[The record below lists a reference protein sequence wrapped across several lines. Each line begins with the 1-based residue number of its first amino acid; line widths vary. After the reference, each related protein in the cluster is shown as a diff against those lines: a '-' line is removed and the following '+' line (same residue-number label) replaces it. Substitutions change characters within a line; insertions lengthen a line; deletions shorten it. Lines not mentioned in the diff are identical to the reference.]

1 VAREIPLEKKGIQA
15 IRNWLA
21 ARPTTPHD
29 ELSLNSKGQ
38 PIGGRGVRF
47 LVQRYRVS
55 AGITKKPS
63 CHSFRH
69 TLASARAELEL
80 YKSMLDVS
88 FFHIYD
94 YSKSVLTFAETSS

>member
-1 VAREIPLEKKGIQA
+1 VAREIPLEKKVIQA
-15 IRNWLA
+15 IHNWLE

-29 ELSLNSKGQ
+29 ELFLSSKGQ
-38 PIGGRGVRF
+38 PIGERGVRF
-47 LVQRYRVS
+47 LVQRYRVG
-55 AGITKKPS
+55 AGITKKVS

-69 TLASARAELEL
+69 SFTSARAELEL